1 MTMQYNSTAYSTA
14 VANLKWRPG
23 YRAFVFFSVWFGT
36 EQVYIYFLRRFNL
49 PQCHLQP
56 SFLKIARSQAYQTV

>member
-36 EQVYIYFLRRFNL
+36 EQVYIYIFFAT
-49 PQCHLQP
+49 
-56 SFLKIARSQAYQTV
+56 F